1 MVFVTHLTSPDS
13 LPDLNVQIPD
23 QVFEQIN
30 WKGDYKTVAGSL
42 DDAGLP
48 DWLKYN
54 EKTHTFTGHP
64 SLDDAGSYRI
74 KVYALDNS
82 GNSAVLSFTIT
93 VNNVY
98 IQTMEYKGLTG
109 YRRAKVYH
117 KCKVGTPCAS
127 GEI

>member
-1 MVFVTHLTSPDS
+1 
-13 LPDLNVQIPD
+13 
-23 QVFEQIN
+23 
-30 WKGDYKTVAGSL
+30 
-42 DDAGLP
+42 
-48 DWLKYN
+48 
-54 EKTHTFTGHP
+54 TFTGHP